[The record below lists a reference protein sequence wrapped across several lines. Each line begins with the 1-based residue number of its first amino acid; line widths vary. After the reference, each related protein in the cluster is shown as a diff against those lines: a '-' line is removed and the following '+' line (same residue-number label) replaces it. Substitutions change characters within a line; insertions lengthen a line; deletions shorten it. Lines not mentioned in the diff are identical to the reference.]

1 MGPRRIRPQPALGR
15 RTPKARWK
23 DTGKPA
29 ETIDV
34 RAPAGP
40 WSDMAFRFVHTADL
54 HLDSPLRSLAL
65 RNGELAEHVRGATR
79 AALTAIVDL
88 CIAEAVDALLIAGDL
103 YDGSQTSMNT
113 ALFLM
118 GEMRRLEMAGVRVFV
133 IRGNHD
139 NQSAI
144 RRELTFPDNVHVF
157 SNRAKSVK
165 AATLPDG
172 RAVYIHGIGF
182 DQPHAPD
189 SLLPSFPG
197 PQADSVNIGMLHT
210 SLAGAPGHDLYAP
223 TSVAELAA
231 HGFDYWALGHVHH
244 RLVHSETPLIVMPGM
259 PQGRDINEA
268 GAKSVTLVTIEAG
281 GQIHHDERRIGSA
294 VFERATV
301 DLTGVSEWRALLA
314 RIGDDLARRVAGAGA
329 QHLILRLHLMGATP
343 LAFRLKR
350 DPAFLADEVTGLA
363 NALPGCWVEKIEI
376 DCQAPDLGTTA
387 GAETGLDPAAE
398 LSALIQGDVLG
409 SHGFRQQAA
418 DLMTELLGQLPRELR
433 ETFGTDEA
441 AVEALLVE
449 IARDGSDEVLA
460 HVRAGEGDL

>member
-1 MGPRRIRPQPALGR
+1 
-15 RTPKARWK
+15 
-23 DTGKPA
+23 
-29 ETIDV
+29 
-34 RAPAGP
+34 
-40 WSDMAFRFVHTADL
+40 MAFRFVHTADL

-118 GEMRRLEMAGVRVFV
+118 GEMRRLEAAGVRVFV

-165 AATLPDG
+165 AATLADG
-172 RAVYIHGIGF
+172 RGVYIHGIGF

-189 SLLPSFPG
+189 SLLPSFPV
-197 PQADSVNIGMLHT
+197 PQADAVNIGMLHT

-223 TSVAELAA
+223 CSVADLAS

-281 GQIHHDERRIGSA
+281 GAIHHDERRIGGA
-294 VFERATV
+294 VFERAII
-301 DLTGVSEWRALLA
+301 DLTGVTEWRELLV
-314 RIGDDLARRVAGAGA
+314 RVGDDLARRVTAAGA
-329 QHLILRLHLMGATP
+329 QHLILRLHLTGATS

-350 DPAFLADEVTGLA
+350 DPAFLMDEVTGLA
-363 NALPGCWVEKIEI
+363 NALPGCWVEKVEI
-376 DCQAPDLGTTA
+376 DCHAPETAAAGGTD
-387 GAETGLDPAAE
+387 TGLDPAAE
-398 LSALIQGDVLG
+398 LSALIHSDVLV

-441 AVEALLVE
+441 TVEALLAE

-460 HVRAGEGDL
+460 HVRAGEGDR

>member
-1 MGPRRIRPQPALGR
+1 
-15 RTPKARWK
+15 
-23 DTGKPA
+23 
-29 ETIDV
+29 
-34 RAPAGP
+34 
-40 WSDMAFRFVHTADL
+40 MAFRFVHTADL

-65 RNGELAEHVRGATR
+65 RNGDLAEHVRGATR

-118 GEMRRLEMAGVRVFV
+118 GEMRRLETAGVRVFV

-165 AATLPDG
+165 AATLADG
-172 RAVYIHGIGF
+172 RGVYIHGIGF

-197 PQADSVNIGMLHT
+197 PQADALNIGMLHT

-223 TSVAELAA
+223 CSVADLAS

-244 RLVHSETPLIVMPGM
+244 RFVHSETPLIVMPGM

-281 GQIHHDERRIGSA
+281 GAIHHDERRIGGA
-294 VFERATV
+294 VFERAII
-301 DLTGVSEWRALLA
+301 DLTGVTEWRELLTCVS
-314 RIGDDLARRVAGAGA
+314 DDLARRVAAAGA
-329 QHLILRLHLMGATP
+329 EHLILRLHLTGATP
-343 LAFRLKR
+343 LAFRMKR
-350 DPAFLADEVTGLA
+350 DPAFLMDEVTGLA

-376 DCQAPDLGTTA
+376 DCHAPETAAAAGTDTS
-387 GAETGLDPAAE
+387 LDPAAE
-398 LSALIQGDVLG
+398 LSALIHSDVLT

-441 AVEALLVE
+441 TVEALLAD

-460 HVRAGEGDL
+460 HVRAGEGGH

>member
-1 MGPRRIRPQPALGR
+1 
-15 RTPKARWK
+15 
-23 DTGKPA
+23 
-29 ETIDV
+29 
-34 RAPAGP
+34 
-40 WSDMAFRFVHTADL
+40 MAFRFVHTADL

-118 GEMRRLEMAGVRVFV
+118 GEMRRLEAAGVRVFV

-165 AATLPDG
+165 AATLADG
-172 RAVYIHGIGF
+172 RGVYIHGIGF

-197 PQADSVNIGMLHT
+197 PQADAVNIGMLHT

-223 TSVAELAA
+223 CNVADLAS

-281 GQIHHDERRIGSA
+281 GAIHHDERRIGGA
-294 VFERATV
+294 VFERAII
-301 DLTGVSEWRALLA
+301 DLTGVTEWRELLV
-314 RIGDDLARRVAGAGA
+314 RVSDDLARRVTAADA
-329 QHLILRLHLMGATP
+329 EHLILRLHLTGATS

-350 DPAFLADEVTGLA
+350 DPTFLMDEVTGLA

-376 DCQAPDLGTTA
+376 DCHAPETAAAGGTD
-387 GAETGLDPAAE
+387 TGLDPAAE
-398 LSALIQGDVLG
+398 LSALIHSDVLA

-441 AVEALLVE
+441 TVEALLAE

-460 HVRAGEGDL
+460 HVRAGEGDR